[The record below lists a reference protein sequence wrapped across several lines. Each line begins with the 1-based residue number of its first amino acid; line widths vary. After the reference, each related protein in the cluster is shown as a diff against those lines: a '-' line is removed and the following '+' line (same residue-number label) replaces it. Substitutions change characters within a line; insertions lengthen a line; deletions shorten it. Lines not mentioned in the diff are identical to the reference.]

1 MRRDGSPH
9 LPERLALLPAARYY
23 GTHLTHR
30 PGDFAQSTG
39 NRMGNRMDVLS
50 TVLKTVK
57 LEGALFY
64 NAEFS
69 APWSSRTPPS
79 SLVAPYLSTE
89 PRHVII
95 YHLLTQG
102 RAYANVENGQR
113 IALAAGDIVVFPHGD
128 PHILGNGRDVEPRD
142 HGQILQDILAQGLKL
157 ARMGGG
163 GEITRFV
170 CGYLVCD
177 PHLSKAFLGGLPPMF
192 KVNIGNDSSGQWLEN
207 SIRYSVEQAV
217 ASKTGSEIVVAKL
230 SEALFAE
237 TLRRYVD
244 LLPPRQTGWLAGARD
259 PEIGNALALV
269 HRQPSDPW
277 TIAEL
282 ARRVGVSRSV
292 LAERFRHFLGVPP
305 MAYITRLR
313 LQLGA
318 QLLTSTSHSVAQIAA
333 EVGYESEP
341 AFNRAFKREFG
352 SPPARFRTKSKVA
365 AAH

>member
-1 MRRDGSPH
+1 
-9 LPERLALLPAARYY
+9 
-23 GTHLTHR
+23 
-30 PGDFAQSTG
+30 
-39 NRMGNRMDVLS
+39 MDVLS

-57 LEGALFY
+57 LEGALFF

-69 APWSSRTPPS
+69 APWSFRSPPS
-79 SLVAPYLSTE
+79 CLVAPYLSPE

-102 RAYANVENGQR
+102 QAYASVEGCER
-113 IALAAGDIVVFPHGD
+113 VSLVAGDIVVFPHGD
-128 PHILGNGRDVEPRD
+128 AHVMGNGRDVEPRD
-142 HGQILQDILAQGLKL
+142 HSKILKEIMSQGLKL

-163 GEITRFV
+163 GEITGLI
-170 CGYLVCD
+170 CGYLACD
-177 PHLSKAFLGGLPPMF
+177 PQLSKAFLGGLPPLF
-192 KVNIGNDSSGQWLEN
+192 KVSIGNDSSGQWLE
-207 SIRYSVEQAV
+207 SCIRYSVGQAV
-217 ASKTGSEIVVAKL
+217 TSQTGSEIVVAKL
-230 SEALFAE
+230 SEVLFAE
-237 TLRRYVD
+237 TLRRYVE
-244 LLPPRQTGWLAGARD
+244 LLPPGQTGWLAGARD
-259 PEIGNALALV
+259 PDVGNALALV

-305 MAYITRLR
+305 MAYLTRWR

-318 QLLTSTSHSVAQIAA
+318 ELLTSTSYSVARVAA

-341 AFNRAFKREFG
+341 AFNRAFKRKFG
-352 SPPARFRTKSKVA
+352 APPARFRTKAKGA